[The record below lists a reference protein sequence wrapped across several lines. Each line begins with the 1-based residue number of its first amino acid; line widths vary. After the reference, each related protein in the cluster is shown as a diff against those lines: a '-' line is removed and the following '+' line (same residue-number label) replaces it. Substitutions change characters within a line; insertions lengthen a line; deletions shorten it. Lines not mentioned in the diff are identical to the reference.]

1 MTAQYITKLFIS
13 ILFFMSLSSAF
24 AKPTAPSNHL
34 NSVTG
39 YWTTVDDKTGQV
51 RSILQLW
58 ESRGVIYGRIEKIF
72 KQPGDTG
79 ICSQCPGQFRNKPI
93 LGLTIIWGLKKT
105 GNTIWSGGQILDPH
119 TGKVYKIMLTLANDG
134 KSLLAR
140 GYLGISLFGRTQ
152 NWYRHF

>member
-1 MTAQYITKLFIS
+1 MTAQYFTKLFIS
-13 ILFFMSLSSAF
+13 IMFFISLSSAF
-24 AKPTAPSNHL
+24 AKPADPIGHL
-34 NSVTG
+34 DSVTG

-72 KQPGDTG
+72 KQPGDSG
-79 ICSQCPGQFRNKPI
+79 ICSKCPGQFRNKPI
-93 LGLTIIWGLKKT
+93 LGLTIIWGLEKT
-105 GNTIWSGGQILDPH
+105 GSNIWSGGQILDPH
-119 TGKVYKIMLTLANDG
+119 NGKVYKIMLTLSKDG

-140 GYLGISLFGRTQ
+140 GYLGFSIFGRTQ